1 MMFEDSMA
9 ATPTEM
15 LMKAVSPGTPF
26 SVGLENQ
33 VREHGGSTLA
43 KPWAAI
49 ANADRWELD
58 IYWA

>member
-43 KPWAAI
+43 KP
-49 ANADRWELD
+49 
-58 IYWA
+58 